1 MNVQTSTSG
10 ITSLHNSNRPVLPV
24 KTGNEINN
32 KGTITRDNVSLEGPA
47 ETMGLF
53 RNLRQDKRYK
63 MTESSSKME

>member
-10 ITSLHNSNRPVLPV
+10 ITTLHNSNRPVVPV
-24 KTGNEINN
+24 KTGNDINS
-32 KGTITRDNVSLEGPA
+32 KGTITRENVSLEGPA

-53 RNLRQDKRYK
+53 RNLRHDKRYK